1 LSIAALPSYQTS
13 SLSGYSSITPNI
25 EITARLPS
33 SLPLHYERPTASGFP
48 RVPVVQAFAI
58 LEGEENVHESVDEE
72 EELLLF
78 KQRTLETS
86 VIIVDSHLCISRMK
100 R

>member
-1 LSIAALPSYQTS
+1 M
-13 SLSGYSSITPNI
+13 TPNI

-33 SLPLHYERPTASGFP
+33 SLPIHIERPSASGFP

-58 LEGEENVHESVDEE
+58 LEGEENVHESIDEE

-86 VIIVDSHLCISRMK
+86 VRERISRYPMSIDALLEGQAQLLNQL
-100 R
+100 